1 MYVRAPHDNL
11 LVCQA
16 LLWRSSLDRGRK
28 RMVSWHL
35 TGKERW
41 DAAREDVFANQLRG
55 LLRREDVAFLISVH
69 GGDEIPPEDRL
80 RLANSIVAEFIE
92 GKAELSPNWHTPLEC
107 EGITM
112 CRSRCNRGL
121 DNWAAIPNPLY
132 FVPGV
137 NYGREVMDIIR
148 LIAST
153 GGILRCLRMPDHHGR
168 WPAHPQMDGR
178 GGNFRECSK
187 NRFGGGY
194 VPGV

>member
-1 MYVRAPHDNL
+1 MAPY
-11 LVCQA
+11 
-16 LLWRSSLDRGRK
+16 
-28 RMVSWHL
+28 
-35 TGKERW
+35 GKERW

-69 GGDEIPPEDRL
+69 GGDEIRRKTAFASPTRSLP
-80 RLANSIVAEFIE
+80 NSSRAS
-92 GKAELSPNWHTPLEC
+92 AELSPNWHTPLEC

-153 GGILRCLRMPDHHGR
+153 GGILRCLRMPDHHER